1 MGEIQEH
8 LKIIAWE
15 TTRFIEKDETATVLY
30 VIRTNEPITK
40 LVHRKNGKNI
50 SKF

>member
-15 TTRFIEKDETATVLY
+15 TPRLTEKDETATVLH
-30 VIRTNEPITK
+30 VIRTNQPITK
-40 LVHRKNGKNI
+40 LVHRKK
-50 SKF
+50 